1 MTSGPIPTT
10 ALVMDFICLF
20 THDLKRKQKRWQD
33 GVLKYHTFNKR
44 VMVYDDRNHF
54 IGDAHWQ
61 EGGDLEP
68 GDEFE
73 LDRGAAI
80 VQVSDCTGQREQ
92 DLTELL
98 DKRAKEVEK
107 RRTNAGT
114 TRTPG
119 STAAVTQTP
128 RNDQNT
134 PHFQLRHRPLNDL
147 VGGASRIGRAVISP
161 HSPFEQR
168 KMAESPGQQQD
179 SPSEDARPSKRRR
192 REKSPPSKM
201 GHARALFG
209 TTLTLT
215 PFSSSIPSARSQP
228 LHNRA
233 AARPKVA
240 PLGSRDGTS
249 SRADRSSKSPPPSSN
264 PEEAETGAPR
274 QAAPRRVLTQRASL
288 KELLAGNEHNRT
300 NEIPRSRETLP
311 KNRTK
316 ASKPVKPRQP
326 PLEDE
331 VVSLITQEL
340 IAPRHRSDAAAKS
353 SRKDRGNQESSADR
367 PSKTRTSAHKPSK
380 TIESDKGDEESPA
393 ADDEAFLIWLAE
405 SEDSPAMDQ
414 APVPP
419 VDNRPPRPKKKKGD
433 SVPTIQRPAKE
444 STRKVAQEPIVVDED
459 EDEDEDV
466 EALPHPKTSRIR
478 PESLVSKMTNRK
490 ETSTKK
496 HQGTKRTLSTD
507 IASTTESETDKPPPS
522 KEPRTEL
529 RIRPRQRRGL
539 LMMAQRKEGSRP
551 GSAGRSVPPSS
562 GAGSDIPKTTR
573 TIARAASI
581 SEEPQA
587 TERIMTKTTA
597 SEKRQD
603 SAKPSELH
611 HSVEEPGN
619 QSIAIHNP
627 NTEEAARE
635 EDSDNE
641 SEALKEAE
649 IELVPSDDAISASE
663 LSEDRR
669 SPTPPRRRTNPSRR
683 TRNRAAP
690 VVLSDNEGETLA
702 CDSPVISDDEEG
714 LSHASKAGRKPEP
727 KPSSGLRITK
737 MSRKSVKSREIIGF
751 VMPHEDFSMGGF
763 NVGHAELV
771 EAKKPSN
778 DLKVAEKPPGQ
789 ARDTTEA
796 PENHKSVD
804 DRLEVEQLQTK
815 EKEPEKEQTSTKEK
829 IPEPSRSSANTEEP
843 DIVPRST
850 NNSRAPEAEEPALQE
865 KERETEIVQSPTNA
879 KQPEIGQPTTRVQ
892 EQEASAPETGSRGH
906 KVQESSSKEKES
918 KEVQPATSEKVLET
932 VQQLAKD
939 KNTEAESPST
949 SGKRLEAAQP
959 PANGKEQQE
968 KQRPRIVNPATRGRK
983 AARKQDAAG
992 LPPQTLVQFEPA
1004 TSSRIAP
1011 AQPPKKMAAP
1021 LSNVPQSELPVFC
1034 RANGGAWSRH
1044 AEDLLAVNYQL
1055 YPHSLDSRINEL
1067 NHRNA
1072 LAAVQ
1077 LEHGRVCQGTIR
1089 VYELHELQEEHK
1101 RIIARKRSERLD
1113 PLGQCLFCLSK
1124 QGCLSTTN
1132 SHDDYFCYLTRS
1144 ALGQLTPKARQRHG
1158 DVQKLSSNKNT
1169 AWYSEFQAIC
1179 QISSIQSLQTCP
1191 VVESPEHPCE

>member
-1 MTSGPIPTT
+1 MTSSVPTA
-10 ALVMDFICLF
+10 ALVVDFICLF

-128 RNDQNT
+128 RNDQNA

-192 REKSPPSKM
+192 REESPPSKM

-228 LHNRA
+228 LHDRV

-240 PLGSRDGTS
+240 PPGSRDGTS
-249 SRADRSSKSPPPSSN
+249 RRADGSSKSPPPSSN
-264 PEEAETGAPR
+264 HEEAETSTR

-300 NEIPRSRETLP
+300 SELPRAREPLS

-316 ASKPVKPRQP
+316 TPKPVKSRQP
-326 PLEDE
+326 PPEGE
-331 VVSLITQEL
+331 VVSLLTQEP
-340 IAPRHRSDAAAKS
+340 IAPKHRSDAAANS
-353 SRKDRGNQESSADR
+353 SRKGRGHQDANADGPAKNR
-367 PSKTRTSAHKPSK
+367 KSVPKPSK
-380 TIESDKGDEESPA
+380 TIESDKGDIESPA

-405 SEDSPAMDQ
+405 SEDSPAIEQ
-414 APVPP
+414 ALVPP
-419 VDNRPPRPKKKKGD
+419 ADNRPPRPKKARSD
-433 SVPTIQRPAKE
+433 SVPAIQRSTKE
-444 STRKVAQEPIVVDED
+444 STRKVAQKPIVVDED

-466 EALPHPKTSRIR
+466 EALPHPKTSRTR
-478 PESLVSKMTNRK
+478 PESAVSNTTKRK
-490 ETSTKK
+490 ETSKAE
-496 HQGTKRTLSTD
+496 HQGTKRTLSAD
-507 IASTTESETDKPPPS
+507 IASATESDTDKPHPA

-551 GSAGRSVPPSS
+551 GSAGRPAPPSS
-562 GAGSDIPKTTR
+562 GAGSDMQKTSH

-581 SEEPQA
+581 SEEPPA
-587 TERIMTKTTA
+587 TERIKTKTTV
-597 SEKRQD
+597 SKKRKD

-611 HSVEEPGN
+611 HSVEEPDD
-619 QSIAIHNP
+619 QSITIHNS
-627 NTEEAARE
+627 NTEEPARE
-635 EDSDNE
+635 KDSDIE
-641 SEALKEAE
+641 SEALKEPE
-649 IELVPSDDAISASE
+649 VELLPTDDAILASG

-669 SPTPPRRRTNPSRR
+669 SPTPPRRRINPSRR
-683 TRNRAAP
+683 TQNRAAP
-690 VVLSDNEGETLA
+690 VVLSDNEGETSA
-702 CDSPVISDDEEG
+702 FDSPAISDDEEG
-714 LSHASKAGRKPEP
+714 LSLASKASRKPEP
-727 KPSSGLRITK
+727 KPSSGPRITK

-751 VMPHEDFSMGGF
+751 VMPDEDFSMGGF
-763 NVGHAELV
+763 NVGHAEPAEV
-771 EAKKPSN
+771 KKPSN
-778 DLKVAEKPPGQ
+778 DLKIAEKPPGQ
-789 ARDTTEA
+789 ARDTTVVLA
-796 PENHKSVD
+796 NHKSVSD
-804 DRLEVEQLQTK
+804 GLEVEQLQTDK
-815 EKEPEKEQTSTKEK
+815 KEPEKEQPPTKSK
-829 IPEPSRSSANTEEP
+829 VPEPSHSSANTKEP

-850 NNSRAPEAEEPALQE
+850 NSRASEAAESALQG
-865 KERETEIVQSPTNA
+865 KESETEIARPPTNA
-879 KQPEIGQPTTRVQ
+879 KQPEIGQPATRVPGK
-892 EQEASAPETGSRGH
+892 EASASKTGSRDP
-906 KVQESSSKEKES
+906 KVQEPSAKENES
-918 KEVQPATSEKVLET
+918 KEVQPATSEKEPEIVHPLT
-932 VQQLAKD
+932 KD
-939 KNTEAESPST
+939 KNTEAEAPLT

-1011 AQPPKKMAAP
+1011 AQPPKNIPP
-1021 LSNVPQSELPVFC
+1021 LNHVPQSELPVFC

-1044 AEDLLAVNYQL
+1044 AEDLL
-1055 YPHSLDSRINEL
+1055 
-1067 NHRNA
+1067 
-1072 LAAVQ
+1072 
-1077 LEHGRVCQGTIR
+1077 GM
-1089 VYELHELQEEHK
+1089 
-1101 RIIARKRSERLD
+1101 
-1113 PLGQCLFCLSK
+1113 
-1124 QGCLSTTN
+1124 
-1132 SHDDYFCYLTRS
+1132 TRP
-1144 ALGQLTPKARQRHG
+1144 TRRMPRR
-1158 DVQKLSSNKNT
+1158 
-1169 AWYSEFQAIC
+1169 
-1179 QISSIQSLQTCP
+1179 
-1191 VVESPEHPCE
+1191 

>member
-1 MTSGPIPTT
+1 MTSGSIPTT
-10 ALVMDFICLF
+10 ALVVDFICLF

-128 RNDQNT
+128 RNDQNA

-168 KMAESPGQQQD
+168 KMAESPGQQLD

-192 REKSPPSKM
+192 REESPPSKM

-215 PFSSSIPSARSQP
+215 PFSSSIPPVRSQP
-228 LHNRA
+228 LHDRA
-233 AARPKVA
+233 AAIPRVA
-240 PLGSRDGTS
+240 PPGSRDGTS
-249 SRADRSSKSPPPSSN
+249 RRADRSSKSPPPSSN
-264 PEEAETGAPR
+264 PEEAETSAPR
-274 QAAPRRVLTQRASL
+274 QGAPRRVLTQRASL

-300 NEIPRSRETLP
+300 SELPRAREPLS

-316 ASKPVKPRQP
+316 ISKPVKPRQP
-326 PLEDE
+326 PPEDE
-331 VVSLITQEL
+331 IVSLLTQEPV
-340 IAPRHRSDAAAKS
+340 APKHRSDAAANS
-353 SRKDRGNQESSADR
+353 SRKVRGHQESSADR
-367 PSKTRTSAHKPSK
+367 PSKTRTSAPKPSK
-380 TIESDKGDEESPA
+380 TIESDKGGKKSPA

-405 SEDSPAMDQ
+405 SEDSPAMER
-414 APVPP
+414 ASVPP
-419 VDNRPPRPKKKKGD
+419 VDDRPPRTKKRKDD
-433 SVPTIQRPAKE
+433 SVPAVQRSAKE

-459 EDEDEDV
+459 EDKDEDV

-478 PESLVSKMTNRK
+478 AESAVSKTTKRK
-490 ETSTKK
+490 ETSTAE
-496 HQGTKRTLSTD
+496 HQGTKRTLSTNT
-507 IASTTESETDKPPPS
+507 ASTTEPDTDKPPPA

-529 RIRPRQRRGL
+529 RIRSRQRRGL
-539 LMMAQRKEGSRP
+539 LMLAQRKEGSRP
-551 GSAGRSVPPSS
+551 DSAGRSVPPSS
-562 GAGSDIPKTTR
+562 GAGSDIQQTTR

-581 SEEPQA
+581 SEELQA
-587 TERIMTKTTA
+587 TARITTKTTA
-597 SEKRQD
+597 SKKRQD

-611 HSVEEPGN
+611 HSVEELDG
-619 QSIAIHNP
+619 QSIAIHDP
-627 NTEEAARE
+627 NTEEAPSE
-635 EDSDNE
+635 KDSDNE
-641 SEALKEAE
+641 SEALKEPE

-663 LSEDRR
+663 LSEDRK
-669 SPTPPRRRTNPSRR
+669 SPTSPRRRTNPSRR
-683 TRNRAAP
+683 TRNRVAP
-690 VVLSDNEGETLA
+690 VVLSDNEGETSA
-702 CDSPVISDDEEG
+702 YDSPAISDDEEG
-714 LSHASKAGRKPEP
+714 LPLASKAGRKPEP
-727 KPSSGLRITK
+727 KPSSGPRITK

-751 VMPHEDFSMGGF
+751 VMPDEEFSMGGF

-778 DLKVAEKPPGQ
+778 DLKVAEKPRGQ

-796 PENHKSVD
+796 PANHESVSN
-804 DRLEVEQLQTK
+804 RLEVEQLQTN
-815 EKEPEKEQTSTKEK
+815 EKEPEKEQTPAKEK
-829 IPEPSRSSANTEEP
+829 TPEPSRSSANTKEP
-843 DIVPRST
+843 DIVPRT
-850 NNSRAPEAEEPALQE
+850 TNSRAPEAEESELQE
-865 KERETEIVQSPTNA
+865 AETETEIVRPSTNA

-892 EQEASAPETGSRGH
+892 EQEASAPKTVLRGP
-906 KVQESSSKEKES
+906 KVHESSAKEKES
-918 KEVQPATSEKVLET
+918 KKVQPATSEKELET
-932 VQQLAKD
+932 KQQLAKD
-939 KNTEAESPST
+939 KNTEAEAPPT

-1004 TSSRIAP
+1004 PSSRIAP
-1011 AQPPKKMAAP
+1011 AQPPKKMAVP
-1021 LSNVPQSELPVFC
+1021 LNNAPQSELPVFC

-1044 AEDLLAVNYQL
+1044 AEDLL
-1055 YPHSLDSRINEL
+1055 
-1067 NHRNA
+1067 
-1072 LAAVQ
+1072 
-1077 LEHGRVCQGTIR
+1077 GM
-1089 VYELHELQEEHK
+1089 
-1101 RIIARKRSERLD
+1101 
-1113 PLGQCLFCLSK
+1113 
-1124 QGCLSTTN
+1124 
-1132 SHDDYFCYLTRS
+1132 TRP
-1144 ALGQLTPKARQRHG
+1144 TRRMPRR
-1158 DVQKLSSNKNT
+1158 
-1169 AWYSEFQAIC
+1169 
-1179 QISSIQSLQTCP
+1179 
-1191 VVESPEHPCE
+1191 

>member
-1 MTSGPIPTT
+1 MTSGSIPTT
-10 ALVMDFICLF
+10 ALVVDFICLF

-119 STAAVTQTP
+119 STAAVTQIP
-128 RNDQNT
+128 RNDQNA

-168 KMAESPGQQQD
+168 RMAESPGQQQD

-192 REKSPPSKM
+192 REESPPSKM

-228 LHNRA
+228 LHDWA

-240 PLGSRDGTS
+240 PPGPRDGTS
-249 SRADRSSKSPPPSSN
+249 RRADRNSKSPPPSSN
-264 PEEAETGAPR
+264 LEEAETSAPR
-274 QAAPRRVLTQRASL
+274 QVAPRRVLTQRASL

-300 NEIPRSRETLP
+300 SEVPRTREPLP

-326 PLEDE
+326 PPEDE
-331 VVSLITQEL
+331 AVSLLTQE
-340 IAPRHRSDAAAKS
+340 PVPSKHRSDAAANS
-353 SRKDRGNQESSADR
+353 SHSGRGHQESNTDG
-367 PSKTRTSAHKPSK
+367 PSKTRTSAPKPSK
-380 TIESDKGDEESPA
+380 TVESDKGNEGSSA
-393 ADDEAFLIWLAE
+393 ADDEAFLNWLAQ
-405 SEDSPAMDQ
+405 SEDFPAVDQ
-414 APVPP
+414 TPVPP
-419 VDNRPPRPKKKKGD
+419 ADNRPPRPKTTKGD
-433 SVPTIQRPAKE
+433 PVPAIQRPAKE
-444 STRKVAQEPIVVDED
+444 PTRKVTQEPIVVDKD
-459 EDEDEDV
+459 EDEDEYV
-466 EALPHPKTSRIR
+466 EALPHPKTSRIL
-478 PESLVSKMTNRK
+478 PLSAVSKTTKRK
-490 ETSTKK
+490 ETSTAEP
-496 HQGTKRTLSTD
+496 HGTKRTLMTD
-507 IASTTESETDKPPPS
+507 RAFATEADTDKPPA

-529 RIRPRQRRGL
+529 RIRSRQRRGL
-539 LMMAQRKEGSRP
+539 LMMAQRKERSRP
-551 GSAGRSVPPSS
+551 GSAGRSAPPSS
-562 GAGSDIPKTTR
+562 GAGSDTKQTSH
-573 TIARAASI
+573 TIASAASI

-587 TERIMTKTTA
+587 TERITTKTTA
-597 SEKRQD
+597 PKMRQD

-611 HSVEEPGN
+611 HSVEEPDD
-619 QSIAIHNP
+619 QSIAIHKP

-635 EDSDNE
+635 KDLDNG
-641 SEALKEAE
+641 SEVLKEPE
-649 IELVPSDDAISASE
+649 VELAPSDDATVSE

-669 SPTPPRRRTNPSRR
+669 SPTPPRRRTNPSRC

-690 VVLSDNEGETLA
+690 VVLSDNEGETSA
-702 CDSPVISDDEEG
+702 FDSPAISDDEEES
-714 LSHASKAGRKPEP
+714 LSLASKAGRKPEP
-727 KPSSGLRITK
+727 KPSSGPRITK

-751 VMPHEDFSMGGF
+751 VMPDEDFSMGGF

-771 EAKKPSN
+771 EVKKPSN
-778 DLKVAEKPPGQ
+778 DLKVAEKSPGK
-789 ARDTTEA
+789 ARDALETPA
-796 PENHKSVD
+796 NHKAVRDSP
-804 DRLEVEQLQTK
+804 EAEQLQTNK
-815 EKEPEKEQTSTKEK
+815 KGPEKEQPLAKEN
-829 IPEPSRSSANTEEP
+829 ISEPTRSSANMKKP

-850 NNSRAPEAEEPALQE
+850 NSRAPEAAEPALQE
-865 KERETEIVQSPTNA
+865 EEMGTETERPPTNA
-879 KQPEIGQPTTRVQ
+879 KQPEIGQPESRVQ
-892 EQEASAPETGSRGH
+892 EQEASAPETGSRGPE
-906 KVQESSSKEKES
+906 VQESSA
-918 KEVQPATSEKVLET
+918 KEVQPATSEKELET
-932 VQQLAKD
+932 VQPLTKE
-939 KNTEAESPST
+939 KSSEAEAPST

-1011 AQPPKKMAAP
+1011 ARPPKKIAP
-1021 LSNVPQSELPVFC
+1021 LNNVPQSELPLFC

-1044 AEDLLAVNYQL
+1044 AEDLL
-1055 YPHSLDSRINEL
+1055 
-1067 NHRNA
+1067 
-1072 LAAVQ
+1072 
-1077 LEHGRVCQGTIR
+1077 GM
-1089 VYELHELQEEHK
+1089 
-1101 RIIARKRSERLD
+1101 
-1113 PLGQCLFCLSK
+1113 
-1124 QGCLSTTN
+1124 
-1132 SHDDYFCYLTRS
+1132 TRP
-1144 ALGQLTPKARQRHG
+1144 TRRMPRR
-1158 DVQKLSSNKNT
+1158 
-1169 AWYSEFQAIC
+1169 
-1179 QISSIQSLQTCP
+1179 
-1191 VVESPEHPCE
+1191 

>member
-1 MTSGPIPTT
+1 MTSGSIPTT
-10 ALVMDFICLF
+10 ALVVDFICLF

-61 EGGDLEP
+61 EGGDLET

-107 RRTNAGT
+107 RRTSAGT

-128 RNDQNT
+128 RNDQNV

-192 REKSPPSKM
+192 REESPPSKM

-215 PFSSSIPSARSQP
+215 PFSSSIPPVRSQP
-228 LHNRA
+228 LHDRA
-233 AARPKVA
+233 AARLKVA
-240 PLGSRDGTS
+240 PPGSRDGTS
-249 SRADRSSKSPPPSSN
+249 RRADRSSKSPQPSSN
-264 PEEAETGAPR
+264 PEEAETSAPR
-274 QAAPRRVLTQRASL
+274 QTAPRRVLTQRASL

-300 NEIPRSRETLP
+300 SEVPRTRELLS

-316 ASKPVKPRQP
+316 ASKPVKPRE
-326 PLEDE
+326 PLPEDD
-331 VVSLITQEL
+331 VVSLLTQEP
-340 IAPRHRSDAAAKS
+340 IAPKHPTDSAANS

-367 PSKTRTSAHKPSK
+367 PSRTRTSAPKPSK
-380 TIESDKGDEESPA
+380 TVESDKGEEASPA

-405 SEDSPAMDQ
+405 SEDSPAVDQ

-419 VDNRPPRPKKKKGD
+419 ADNRPPRPKKTKGD
-433 SVPTIQRPAKE
+433 SVPATQRPANE
-444 STRKVAQEPIVVDED
+444 FTRKVAQEPIVVDED
-459 EDEDEDV
+459 ENEDV
-466 EALPHPKTSRIR
+466 EALPHPKTSRTR
-478 PESLVSKMTNRK
+478 PKSAVSKTTKKK
-490 ETSTKK
+490 ETSTAE
-496 HQGTKRTLSTD
+496 HQGTKRTLSTNT
-507 IASTTESETDKPPPS
+507 ASATETDTDKPPPA

-529 RIRPRQRRGL
+529 RIRSRQRRGL
-539 LMMAQRKEGSRP
+539 LMLAQRKEESRP
-551 GSAGRSVPPSS
+551 GSAGRPVPLSSV
-562 GAGSDIPKTTR
+562 AGSDIPKTTR

-581 SEEPQA
+581 SEDPQA
-587 TERIMTKTTA
+587 TEKITTKTTA
-597 SEKRQD
+597 PKKRKD

-611 HSVEEPGN
+611 RSVEEPDN
-619 QSIAIHNP
+619 QSIVIHKP
-627 NTEEAARE
+627 NRE
-635 EDSDNE
+635 EGPREKDSDNE
-641 SEALKEAE
+641 SEALKEPE
-649 IELVPSDDAISASE
+649 VELVPSDDAISASE
-663 LSEDRR
+663 LSEDRI

-690 VVLSDNEGETLA
+690 VVLSDNEGETSA
-702 CDSPVISDDEEG
+702 YDSPAISDDEEG
-714 LSHASKAGRKPEP
+714 LSIASKAGRKPEP
-727 KPSSGLRITK
+727 KPSSGPRITK

-751 VMPHEDFSMGGF
+751 VMPDEDFSMGGF

-771 EAKKPSN
+771 EANKPSN
-778 DLKVAEKPPGQ
+778 DLEVAEKPPGQ

-796 PENHKSVD
+796 PASHKPISD
-804 DRLEVEQLQTK
+804 GLEVAKLQTN
-815 EKEPEKEQTSTKEK
+815 EKEPEKGQHPTKAK
-829 IPEPSRSSANTEEP
+829 IPGPSRSSANTEEP
-843 DIVPRST
+843 DIVPRSP
-850 NNSRAPEAEEPALQE
+850 NSRAPEAEEPALQE
-865 KERETEIVQSPTNA
+865 KERETEIVPPPTNV
-879 KQPEIGQPTTRVQ
+879 KQPAICQPVTRVH
-892 EQEASAPETGSRGH
+892 EQEASACESGSRGP
-906 KVQESSSKEKES
+906 KVQESSAKEKEP
-918 KEVQPATSEKVLET
+918 KEVQPATSDKELET
-932 VQQLAKD
+932 AQPLTKD
-939 KNTEAESPST
+939 KNTEAEAPST

-959 PANGKEQQE
+959 PTNGKEQQE

-1004 TSSRIAP
+1004 TSRIAP
-1011 AQPPKKMAAP
+1011 AQPPKKIAAP
-1021 LSNVPQSELPVFC
+1021 LTNVPQSELPVFC

-1055 YPHSLDSRINEL
+1055 YPHSPDSRNNEL
-1067 NHRNA
+1067 NQRDA
-1072 LAAVQ
+1072 LAAAQ
-1077 LEHGRVCQGTIR
+1077 LEHDRVRQAAIR
-1089 VYELHELQEEHK
+1089 VYEFHELQEEHK
-1101 RIIARKRSERLD
+1101 RIVARKCSERLD
-1113 PLGQCLFCLSK
+1113 PLGQCWFCSSK
-1124 QGCLSTTN
+1124 QGYWLATN
-1132 SHDDYFCYLTRS
+1132 SHDDYFCCLTLS
-1144 ALGQLTPKARQRHG
+1144 ALG
-1158 DVQKLSSNKNT
+1158 
-1169 AWYSEFQAIC
+1169 
-1179 QISSIQSLQTCP
+1179 
-1191 VVESPEHPCE
+1191 

>member
-1 MTSGPIPTT
+1 MTSGSIPTT
-10 ALVMDFICLF
+10 ALVVDFICLF

-119 STAAVTQTP
+119 STAAGTQTP
-128 RNDQNT
+128 RNDQNA

-192 REKSPPSKM
+192 REESPPSKM

-215 PFSSSIPSARSQP
+215 PFSSSIPPARSQP
-228 LHNRA
+228 LHDRA

-240 PLGSRDGTS
+240 PPDSRDGTS
-249 SRADRSSKSPPPSSN
+249 RCADRSSKSPPLSPN
-264 PEEAETGAPR
+264 PAEAETSAPR

-300 NEIPRSRETLP
+300 SEVPRTREPLL
-311 KNRTK
+311 KNHTK
-316 ASKPVKPRQP
+316 ASKPVKIRQP
-326 PLEDE
+326 PPEDE
-331 VVSLITQEL
+331 VVSLLTQEL
-340 IAPRHRSDAAAKS
+340 IAPKHRSDAAANS
-353 SRKDRGNQESSADR
+353 SRKARGHQDTNADR
-367 PSKTRTSAHKPSK
+367 PSKTRTSAPKPLSK
-380 TIESDKGDEESPA
+380 TIESDKGDKESPA
-393 ADDEAFLIWLAE
+393 ADDEAFLMWLAE
-405 SEDSPAMDQ
+405 SEDSPALDQ
-414 APVPP
+414 TPVPP
-419 VDNRPPRPKKKKGD
+419 ADNRPPRSKKARGD
-433 SVPTIQRPAKE
+433 SVPAIQRPAKE
-444 STRKVAQEPIVVDED
+444 SARKFAQQPIVVD

-466 EALPHPKTSRIR
+466 EALPHRKISLNR
-478 PESLVSKMTNRK
+478 PESSKTSKRK
-490 ETSTKK
+490 ETSTAE
-496 HQGTKRTLSTD
+496 HHGMKRTLITD
-507 IASTTESETDKPPPS
+507 IASATETDTDKPPPA

-529 RIRPRQRRGL
+529 RIRSRQRRGL
-539 LMMAQRKEGSRP
+539 LMLADRKGGSRP

-562 GAGSDIPKTTR
+562 GAGSDIQKTTR
-573 TIARAASI
+573 TVTRAASI

-587 TERIMTKTTA
+587 TESITTKTTA
-597 SEKRQD
+597 SKKRQD
-603 SAKPSELH
+603 SAKPSELR
-611 HSVEEPGN
+611 HSVEEPDD
-619 QSIAIHNP
+619 QLIAIHNP
-627 NTEEAARE
+627 NTEEMARE
-635 EDSDNE
+635 ENSDNE
-641 SEALKEAE
+641 SEALKEPE
-649 IELVPSDDAISASE
+649 VELVPSDDASSASE

-690 VVLSDNEGETLA
+690 VVLSDNEGETSA
-702 CDSPVISDDEEG
+702 HDSPAISDDEEG
-714 LSHASKAGRKPEP
+714 LSLASKAGRKPEP
-727 KPSSGLRITK
+727 KPSSGPRITK

-751 VMPHEDFSMGGF
+751 VMPDEDFSMGGF
-763 NVGHAELV
+763 NVGHAELAQV
-771 EAKKPSN
+771 KKPSN

-804 DRLEVEQLQTK
+804 DRLQLEQLQTN
-815 EKEPEKEQTSTKEK
+815 EKEPEKEQPPTKEK
-829 IPEPSRSSANTEEP
+829 TPEPSRSSANTKEP

-850 NNSRAPEAEEPALQE
+850 NSRAPEAEEPKLQ
-865 KERETEIVQSPTNA
+865 ERETEIVRPPTNA
-879 KQPEIGQPTTRVQ
+879 KQPEIGQLATRVQ
-892 EQEASAPETGSRGH
+892 GQEDSASETGSRGP
-906 KVQESSSKEKES
+906 KVQEPSAKEKEP
-918 KEVQPATSEKVLET
+918 KEVQPATSEKELET
-932 VQQLAKD
+932 AQPLTKD
-939 KNTEAESPST
+939 KNTEAKAPPT
-949 SGKRLEAAQP
+949 SGKELEAAQP

-1021 LSNVPQSELPVFC
+1021 LNNVPQSELPVFC

-1044 AEDLLAVNYQL
+1044 AEDLLAVNYQFC
-1055 YPHSLDSRINEL
+1055 PHSPDSRNNEL
-1067 NHRNA
+1067 NRRDA
-1072 LAAVQ
+1072 LAATQ
-1077 LEHGRVCQGTIR
+1077 LEHDRVRQAAIR

-1101 RIIARKRSERLD
+1101 RIIARKCSERLD
-1113 PLGQCLFCLSK
+1113 PLGLCLLF
-1124 QGCLSTTN
+1124 
-1132 SHDDYFCYLTRS
+1132 
-1144 ALGQLTPKARQRHG
+1144 
-1158 DVQKLSSNKNT
+1158 
-1169 AWYSEFQAIC
+1169 E
-1179 QISSIQSLQTCP
+1179 
-1191 VVESPEHPCE
+1191 

>member
-1 MTSGPIPTT
+1 MTSSIPTT
-10 ALVMDFICLF
+10 ALVVDFICLF

-61 EGGDLEP
+61 EGGELEP

-107 RRTNAGT
+107 RRTSAGT

-128 RNDQNT
+128 RNDQNA

-147 VGGASRIGRAVISP
+147 VRGVSRIGRAVISP

-168 KMAESPGQQQD
+168 KMAGSPGQQQD

-192 REKSPPSKM
+192 REESPPSKM

-215 PFSSSIPSARSQP
+215 PFSSSIPPARSQP
-228 LHNRA
+228 LHDRA

-240 PLGSRDGTS
+240 PPGSRDGTS
-249 SRADRSSKSPPPSSN
+249 RGADRSSKSPPRSSN

-300 NEIPRSRETLP
+300 SELPRARESLS

-316 ASKPVKPRQP
+316 TSKPVKPRQP
-326 PLEDE
+326 PPEDE
-331 VVSLITQEL
+331 VVSLLTQEP
-340 IAPRHRSDAAAKS
+340 IAPKHRSDTAANS
-353 SRKDRGNQESSADR
+353 SRKGRGQQDTNADR
-367 PSKTRTSAHKPSK
+367 PSKTRTSVPKPSK
-380 TIESDKGDEESPA
+380 TIESDKGDIESPA

-405 SEDSPAMDQ
+405 SEDSPATDQ
-414 APVPP
+414 ALVPP
-419 VDNRPPRPKKKKGD
+419 ADNRPPRPKKAKGD
-433 SVPTIQRPAKE
+433 SVTAIQRSAKE

-459 EDEDEDV
+459 ENEDV
-466 EALPHPKTSRIR
+466 EALPHPKTSRTR
-478 PESLVSKMTNRK
+478 PESAVSNTTKRK
-490 ETSTKK
+490 ETRKAE
-496 HQGTKRTLSTD
+496 HQGTKRTLSAD
-507 IASTTESETDKPPPS
+507 VASATESDTDKPHPA

-551 GSAGRSVPPSS
+551 GSAGRSAPPSS
-562 GAGSDIPKTTR
+562 GAGSDMQKISH

-581 SEEPQA
+581 SEEPPA
-587 TERIMTKTTA
+587 TERIKTKTTV
-597 SEKRQD
+597 SKKRKD

-611 HSVEEPGN
+611 HSVEEPDD
-619 QSIAIHNP
+619 QSITIHNS
-627 NTEEAARE
+627 NAEEPTRVK
-635 EDSDNE
+635 DSDIE
-641 SEALKEAE
+641 SEALKGPEV
-649 IELVPSDDAISASE
+649 ELLPTDDAISASE

-669 SPTPPRRRTNPSRR
+669 SPTPPRRRINPSRR

-690 VVLSDNEGETLA
+690 VVLSDNEGETSA
-702 CDSPVISDDEEG
+702 CDSPAISDDEEG
-714 LSHASKAGRKPEP
+714 LSLASKASRKPEP
-727 KPSSGLRITK
+727 KPSSGPRITK

-751 VMPHEDFSMGGF
+751 VMPDEDFSMGGF
-763 NVGHAELV
+763 NVGHAEPAEV
-771 EAKKPSN
+771 KKLSN
-778 DLKVAEKPPGQ
+778 DLKITEKPPGQ
-789 ARDTTEA
+789 ARDTTVVLA
-796 PENHKSVD
+796 NHKSVSNG
-804 DRLEVEQLQTK
+804 LEVGQLQTDK
-815 EKEPEKEQTSTKEK
+815 KEPEKEQPPTKEK
-829 IPEPSRSSANTEEP
+829 IPEPSPSSANAKEP

-850 NNSRAPEAEEPALQE
+850 NSRAPEAAESALQG
-865 KERETEIVQSPTNA
+865 KESETEIARLPTNA
-879 KQPEIGQPTTRVQ
+879 KQPEIGQPATRVP
-892 EQEASAPETGSRGH
+892 EKEASASKTGSRDP
-906 KVQESSSKEKES
+906 KVQESPAKEKEF
-918 KEVQPATSEKVLET
+918 KEVQPATSEKEPEI
-932 VQQLAKD
+932 VQPLTKD
-939 KNTEAESPST
+939 KNTEAEAPLA

-1011 AQPPKKMAAP
+1011 AQPPKKIPP
-1021 LSNVPQSELPVFC
+1021 LNHVPESELPVFC

-1044 AEDLLAVNYQL
+1044 AEDLL
-1055 YPHSLDSRINEL
+1055 
-1067 NHRNA
+1067 
-1072 LAAVQ
+1072 
-1077 LEHGRVCQGTIR
+1077 GM
-1089 VYELHELQEEHK
+1089 
-1101 RIIARKRSERLD
+1101 
-1113 PLGQCLFCLSK
+1113 
-1124 QGCLSTTN
+1124 
-1132 SHDDYFCYLTRS
+1132 TRP
-1144 ALGQLTPKARQRHG
+1144 TRRMPRR
-1158 DVQKLSSNKNT
+1158 
-1169 AWYSEFQAIC
+1169 
-1179 QISSIQSLQTCP
+1179 
-1191 VVESPEHPCE
+1191 

>member
-1 MTSGPIPTT
+1 MTSGSIPTT
-10 ALVMDFICLF
+10 ALVVDFICLF

-128 RNDQNT
+128 RNDQNA

-168 KMAESPGQQQD
+168 RMAESPGQQQD

-192 REKSPPSKM
+192 REESPPRKM

-215 PFSSSIPSARSQP
+215 PFSSSISSARSQP
-228 LHNRA
+228 LHDRA
-233 AARPKVA
+233 AARPKIA
-240 PLGSRDGTS
+240 PPGSRDGTS
-249 SRADRSSKSPPPSSN
+249 RRADRSSKSPPPSSN
-264 PEEAETGAPR
+264 PEDTETSAP

-300 NEIPRSRETLP
+300 SELPRTREPLP

-326 PLEDE
+326 PPKDE
-331 VVSLITQEL
+331 VVSLLTQE
-340 IAPRHRSDAAAKS
+340 PVSPKHRSDAAANNS
-353 SRKDRGNQESSADR
+353 PNSRGHQESNADR
-367 PSKTRTSAHKPSK
+367 PSRSRTSAPKLSK
-380 TIESDKGDEESPA
+380 IVESDKGNEGSPA
-393 ADDEAFLIWLAE
+393 ADDEAFLNWLAQ
-405 SEDSPAMDQ
+405 SEDSPAVDQ

-419 VDNRPPRPKKKKGD
+419 ADNRPPRPKKTKGD
-433 SVPTIQRPAKE
+433 PVPAIQRPAKE

-459 EDEDEDV
+459 EDEDV

-478 PESLVSKMTNRK
+478 PESAVSKTTKRK
-490 ETSTKK
+490 ETSTAEP
-496 HQGTKRTLSTD
+496 HGTKRTLSTD
-507 IASTTESETDKPPPS
+507 RASATETPTDKPPPA

-529 RIRPRQRRGL
+529 RIRSRQRRGL
-539 LMMAQRKEGSRP
+539 LMMAQRKEGGRP
-551 GSAGRSVPPSS
+551 GSAGRPVPPSS
-562 GAGSDIPKTTR
+562 GAGSDTQKTSH

-587 TERIMTKTTA
+587 TERITTKTTA
-597 SEKRQD
+597 SKKRQD
-603 SAKPSELH
+603 SAEPSELH
-611 HSVEEPGN
+611 HSVEEPDD

-627 NTEEAARE
+627 NTEEAARDK
-635 EDSDNE
+635 DSDNE
-641 SEALKEAE
+641 SEALKEPE
-649 IELVPSDDAISASE
+649 VELVPSDDAISVSE

-669 SPTPPRRRTNPSRR
+669 SPPPRRRTNPSRR

-690 VVLSDNEGETLA
+690 VVFSDNEGETSA
-702 CDSPVISDDEEG
+702 FDSPARSDDEEEG
-714 LSHASKAGRKPEP
+714 LSLASKAGRKPEP
-727 KPSSGLRITK
+727 KPSSGPRITK

-751 VMPHEDFSMGGF
+751 VMPDEDFSMDGF

-771 EAKKPSN
+771 EVKKPSN
-778 DLKVAEKPPGQ
+778 DLKVAEKPPGK
-789 ARDTTEA
+789 ARDTLEA
-796 PENHKSVD
+796 PANHKSVSD
-804 DRLEVEQLQTK
+804 GLEAEQLRTNK
-815 EKEPEKEQTSTKEK
+815 KEPEKEQPPTKEK
-829 IPEPSRSSANTEEP
+829 IPEPTWSSANTKEP
-843 DIVPRST
+843 DTVPRST
-850 NNSRAPEAEEPALQE
+850 NSRAHEAAEPVLQE
-865 KERETEIVQSPTNA
+865 KEREIEIVRPPTNA
-879 KQPEIGQPTTRVQ
+879 KQPEIGQPATRMQ
-892 EQEASAPETGSRGH
+892 EQEASASETGSRGP
-906 KVQESSSKEKES
+906 KVQESSAKEKES
-918 KEVQPATSEKVLET
+918 KEVQPAISEKELET
-932 VQQLAKD
+932 AQPLTKE
-939 KNTEAESPST
+939 KNTEAEAPST

-959 PANGKEQQE
+959 PAHGKEQQE

-1011 AQPPKKMAAP
+1011 AQPPKKIAP
-1021 LSNVPQSELPVFC
+1021 LNNVPQSELPVFC

-1044 AEDLLAVNYQL
+1044 AEDLLGEV
-1055 YPHSLDSRINEL
+1055 SFREL
-1067 NHRNA
+1067 R
-1072 LAAVQ
+1072 
-1077 LEHGRVCQGTIR
+1077 
-1089 VYELHELQEEHK
+1089 
-1101 RIIARKRSERLD
+1101 RL
-1113 PLGQCLFCLSK
+1113 LGGSDFVWHVV
-1124 QGCLSTTN
+1124 ST
-1132 SHDDYFCYLTRS
+1132 D
-1144 ALGQLTPKARQRHG
+1144 TPA
-1158 DVQKLSSNKNT
+1158 NT
-1169 AWYSEFQAIC
+1169 FGISVFQADP
-1179 QISSIQSLQTCP
+1179 SVGNP
-1191 VVESPEHPCE
+1191 D

>member
-1 MTSGPIPTT
+1 MTSGSIPTT
-10 ALVMDFICLF
+10 ALVVDFICLF

-128 RNDQNT
+128 RNDQNA

-192 REKSPPSKM
+192 REESPPSKM

-215 PFSSSIPSARSQP
+215 PFSSSIPPARSQP
-228 LHNRA
+228 LHDRA
-233 AARPKVA
+233 TAKPKVA
-240 PLGSRDGTS
+240 PPDSRDGTS
-249 SRADRSSKSPPPSSN
+249 RRADRSSKSPPPSN
-264 PEEAETGAPR
+264 PEEAETSAPR

-288 KELLAGNEHNRT
+288 KELLAGNEHYRT
-300 NEIPRSRETLP
+300 SEIPRTREPLL

-326 PLEDE
+326 PPEDE
-331 VVSLITQEL
+331 VVSLLTQEPV
-340 IAPRHRSDAAAKS
+340 APKHRSDAAANS
-353 SRKDRGNQESSADR
+353 SRKARGHQDTNADR
-367 PSKTRTSAHKPSK
+367 PSKNRTSAPKPSSK
-380 TIESDKGDEESPA
+380 TIQSDKGDKESPV
-393 ADDEAFLIWLAE
+393 ADDEAFLMWLAE
-405 SEDSPAMDQ
+405 SEDSPALDQ
-414 APVPP
+414 NPAPPA
-419 VDNRPPRPKKKKGD
+419 DHRPQRSKKIRGD
-433 SVPTIQRPAKE
+433 SVPAIQRPAKDT
-444 STRKVAQEPIVVDED
+444 TRKVAERPIVVDED
-459 EDEDEDV
+459 EDEDA
-466 EALPHPKTSRIR
+466 EALPHRKTSRNR
-478 PESLVSKMTNRK
+478 PESSKTSKRK
-490 ETSTKK
+490 ETSTAE
-496 HQGTKRTLSTD
+496 HRGMKRTLSTD
-507 IASTTESETDKPPPS
+507 AASATETDADKPPPA

-529 RIRPRQRRGL
+529 RIRSRQRRGL
-539 LMMAQRKEGSRP
+539 LMLAQRKEGNRP
-551 GSAGRSVPPSS
+551 GSAG
-562 GAGSDIPKTTR
+562 AGIDVQKTTL
-573 TIARAASI
+573 TVARAVSI

-587 TERIMTKTTA
+587 TERITTKTTA
-597 SEKRQD
+597 SKKRQD
-603 SAKPSELH
+603 SAKPNELRDP
-611 HSVEEPGN
+611 VEKPDD
-619 QSIAIHNP
+619 QLIAIHNP
-627 NTEEAARE
+627 NTEEMARE

-641 SEALKEAE
+641 SEALKEPE
-649 IELVPSDDAISASE
+649 VELVPSDDAISASE

-690 VVLSDNEGETLA
+690 VVLSDNEGETSA
-702 CDSPVISDDEEG
+702 YDSPAISDDEEG
-714 LSHASKAGRKPEP
+714 LSLASKAGRIPEP
-727 KPSSGLRITK
+727 KPSSGPRITK

-751 VMPHEDFSMGGF
+751 VMPDEDFSMGGF
-763 NVGHAELV
+763 NVGHAELAEV
-771 EAKKPSN
+771 KKPSN

-804 DRLEVEQLQTK
+804 DRLQVEQLQTN
-815 EKEPEKEQTSTKEK
+815 EKEPEKEQPLIKEK
-829 IPEPSRSSANTEEP
+829 TPELSRSSANTKEP
-843 DIVPRST
+843 DIVPRSA
-850 NNSRAPEAEEPALQE
+850 NIRAPEAEETELQE
-865 KERETEIVQSPTNA
+865 KEKETEIVRPPTNA
-879 KQPEIGQPTTRVQ
+879 KQPEIGQTEARVQ
-892 EQEASAPETGSRGH
+892 EQEASASRTGSRGP
-906 KVQESSSKEKES
+906 KVQESSAKEKES
-918 KEVQPATSEKVLET
+918 KEVQPATSEKELAT
-932 VQQLAKD
+932 VQPLTKD
-939 KNTEAESPST
+939 KNTEVEAPST
-949 SGKRLEAAQP
+949 SGKSLETAQP

-1011 AQPPKKMAAP
+1011 AQPPKKMATA
-1021 LSNVPQSELPVFC
+1021 LNNVPQSELPVFC

-1055 YPHSLDSRINEL
+1055 YPHSPDSRNNEL
-1067 NHRNA
+1067 NQRDA
-1072 LAAVQ
+1072 LAAAQ
-1077 LEHGRVCQGTIR
+1077 LEHDRVRQAAIR

-1101 RIIARKRSERLD
+1101 LIVARKCSERLD

-1124 QGCLSTTN
+1124 QGYWSATN
-1132 SHDDYFCYLTRS
+1132 SHDDYFCCLTLS
-1144 ALGQLTPKARQRHG
+1144 ALG
-1158 DVQKLSSNKNT
+1158 
-1169 AWYSEFQAIC
+1169 
-1179 QISSIQSLQTCP
+1179 
-1191 VVESPEHPCE
+1191 

>member
-1 MTSGPIPTT
+1 MTSCSIPTT
-10 ALVMDFICLF
+10 ALVVDFICLF

-114 TRTPG
+114 IRTPG

-147 VGGASRIGRAVISP
+147 VGGVSRIGRAVISP

-179 SPSEDARPSKRRR
+179 SPSEVARPSKRRR
-192 REKSPPSKM
+192 REESPPSKM

-215 PFSSSIPSARSQP
+215 PFLSSIPSARSQP
-228 LHNRA
+228 LHDRT

-240 PLGSRDGTS
+240 PPDSRDGTS
-249 SRADRSSKSPPPSSN
+249 RRVDRSSKSPPPSSK
-264 PEEAETGAPR
+264 PEEAETSAPR

-300 NEIPRSRETLP
+300 NELPRAREPLS

-316 ASKPVKPRQP
+316 SSKRVKPRQLP
-326 PLEDE
+326 PEDE
-331 VVSLITQEL
+331 VVSLLTQEP
-340 IAPRHRSDAAAKS
+340 IAPKHCNDAAANS
-353 SRKDRGNQESSADR
+353 SRKDRARQDTNADR
-367 PSKTRTSAHKPSK
+367 PPKTCASAPKLSSKTFEH
-380 TIESDKGDEESPA
+380 DKGDIESPT

-405 SEDSPAMDQ
+405 SEDTSAVDQ
-414 APVPP
+414 ALVPP
-419 VDNRPPRPKKKKGD
+419 ADDHPPRTKKTKDG
-433 SVPTIQRPAKE
+433 SASAIQRSAKE
-444 STRKVAQEPIVVDED
+444 SSRKVAQEPIIVDEG
-459 EDEDEDV
+459 ENEDV

-478 PESLVSKMTNRK
+478 PQSAVSKTTQRK
-490 ETSTKK
+490 EMSTAD
-496 HQGTKRTLSTD
+496 HHGTKRTLSTD
-507 IASTTESETDKPPPS
+507 TASATETDTDKPPPA

-529 RIRPRQRRGL
+529 RIRSRQRRGL
-539 LMMAQRKEGSRP
+539 LMLAQKKEGSRP
-551 GSAGRSVPPSS
+551 DSAGRLAPPSS
-562 GAGSDIPKTTR
+562 GAGSDIQKTSH
-573 TIARAASI
+573 TIACAAST

-587 TERIMTKTTA
+587 IERMTTKTTA
-597 SEKRQD
+597 FKKRHD
-603 SAKPSELH
+603 SAKPRELR
-611 HSVEEPGN
+611 HSMEEPDD
-619 QSIAIHNP
+619 QPIAIHNP

-635 EDSDNE
+635 EGDSANE
-641 SEALKEAE
+641 SEAVNQSD

-663 LSEDRR
+663 LSEDRKTL
-669 SPTPPRRRTNPSRR
+669 SPPRRRTNPSRC
-683 TRNRAAP
+683 TRKRVAP
-690 VVLSDNEGETLA
+690 VVFSDNEGETSA
-702 CDSPVISDDEEG
+702 SDSPAISDDVES
-714 LSHASKAGRKPEP
+714 LSLASKAGRKPEP
-727 KPSSGLRITK
+727 KPSSGPRITK

-751 VMPHEDFSMGGF
+751 VMPDEDFSMGGF
-763 NVGHAELV
+763 NLGHAELT
-771 EAKKPSN
+771 EAKKLSN

-789 ARDTTEA
+789 ARDKTEA

-804 DRLEVEQLQTK
+804 DRLEVEQLQTH
-815 EKEPEKEQTSTKEK
+815 ENEPEKERHRTKEK
-829 IPEPSRSSANTEEP
+829 IPEPSQS
-843 DIVPRST
+843 ST
-850 NNSRAPEAEEPALQE
+850 NTKETHIVLHSTNSRAPIAEEPLLRE
-865 KERETEIVQSPTNA
+865 KERGTDIVRPSMNV
-879 KQPEIGQPTTRVQ
+879 KQPAIGQPATRVQ
-892 EQEASAPETGSRGH
+892 EQEANPSQTGLRAPR
-906 KVQESSSKEKES
+906 VQESSAEERES
-918 KEVQPATSEKVLET
+918 KEVQPVISEKELET
-932 VQQLAKD
+932 VQLLTKD
-939 KNTEAESPST
+939 KNTEAETLSK
-949 SGKRLEAAQP
+949 SGKRLEAQP
-959 PANGKEQQE
+959 AANGKEQQE

-1011 AQPPKKMAAP
+1011 AQPPRRVPP
-1021 LSNVPQSELPVFC
+1021 LNNVPQSELPAFC

-1044 AEDLLAVNYQL
+1044 AEDLL
-1055 YPHSLDSRINEL
+1055 
-1067 NHRNA
+1067 
-1072 LAAVQ
+1072 
-1077 LEHGRVCQGTIR
+1077 GM
-1089 VYELHELQEEHK
+1089 
-1101 RIIARKRSERLD
+1101 
-1113 PLGQCLFCLSK
+1113 
-1124 QGCLSTTN
+1124 
-1132 SHDDYFCYLTRS
+1132 TR
-1144 ALGQLTPKARQRHG
+1144 PMRRM
-1158 DVQKLSSNKNT
+1158 
-1169 AWYSEFQAIC
+1169 
-1179 QISSIQSLQTCP
+1179 P
-1191 VVESPEHPCE
+1191 RR

>member
-1 MTSGPIPTT
+1 MTSGSIPTT
-10 ALVMDFICLF
+10 ALVVDFICLF

-54 IGDAHWQ
+54 IGDAHRQ

-128 RNDQNT
+128 RSDQNA

-168 KMAESPGQQQD
+168 RMAESPGQQQD

-192 REKSPPSKM
+192 REESPPRKM

-215 PFSSSIPSARSQP
+215 PFSSSISSARSQP
-228 LHNRA
+228 LHDRA

-240 PLGSRDGTS
+240 PPGSRDGTS
-249 SRADRSSKSPPPSSN
+249 RRADRSSKSPPPSSN
-264 PEEAETGAPR
+264 PEDTETSAPR

-300 NEIPRSRETLP
+300 SELPRTREPLP

-326 PLEDE
+326 PPKDE
-331 VVSLITQEL
+331 VVSLLTQE
-340 IAPRHRSDAAAKS
+340 PV
-353 SRKDRGNQESSADR
+353 
-367 PSKTRTSAHKPSK
+367 
-380 TIESDKGDEESPA
+380 SPKH
-393 ADDEAFLIWLAE
+393 
-405 SEDSPAMDQ
+405 PVDQ

-419 VDNRPPRPKKKKGD
+419 ADNRPPRPKKTKGD
-433 SVPTIQRPAKE
+433 PVPAIQRPAKE

-459 EDEDEDV
+459 EDEDV

-478 PESLVSKMTNRK
+478 PESAVSKTTKRK
-490 ETSTKK
+490 ETSTAEP
-496 HQGTKRTLSTD
+496 HGTKRTLSTD
-507 IASTTESETDKPPPS
+507 RASATETATDKPPPA

-529 RIRPRQRRGL
+529 RIRSRQRRGL
-539 LMMAQRKEGSRP
+539 LMMAQRKEGGRP
-551 GSAGRSVPPSS
+551 GSAGRPVPPSS
-562 GAGSDIPKTTR
+562 GAGSDTQKTSH

-587 TERIMTKTTA
+587 TERITTKTTA
-597 SEKRQD
+597 SKKRQD

-611 HSVEEPGN
+611 HSVEEPDD

-627 NTEEAARE
+627 NTEEVARE
-635 EDSDNE
+635 KDTDNE
-641 SEALKEAE
+641 SEALKEPE
-649 IELVPSDDAISASE
+649 VELVPSDDAISVSE

-669 SPTPPRRRTNPSRR
+669 SPTPRRRTNPSRR

-690 VVLSDNEGETLA
+690 VVFSDNEGETSA
-702 CDSPVISDDEEG
+702 FDSPARSDDEEEG
-714 LSHASKAGRKPEP
+714 LSLASKAGRKPEP
-727 KPSSGLRITK
+727 KPSSGPRITK

-751 VMPHEDFSMGGF
+751 VMPDEDFSMDGF

-771 EAKKPSN
+771 EVKKPSN
-778 DLKVAEKPPGQ
+778 DLKVAEKPPGK
-789 ARDTTEA
+789 ARDTLEA
-796 PENHKSVD
+796 PANHKSVSD
-804 DRLEVEQLQTK
+804 GLEAEQLRTNK
-815 EKEPEKEQTSTKEK
+815 KEPEKEQPPTKEK
-829 IPEPSRSSANTEEP
+829 IPEPTWSSANTKEP
-843 DIVPRST
+843 DTVPRST
-850 NNSRAPEAEEPALQE
+850 NSRAHEAAEPVLQE
-865 KERETEIVQSPTNA
+865 KEREIEIVRPPTNA
-879 KQPEIGQPTTRVQ
+879 KQPEIGQPATRMQ
-892 EQEASAPETGSRGH
+892 EQEASASETGSRGP
-906 KVQESSSKEKES
+906 KVQESSAKEKES
-918 KEVQPATSEKVLET
+918 KEVQPAISEKELET
-932 VQQLAKD
+932 VQPLTKE
-939 KNTEAESPST
+939 KNTEAEAPST

-959 PANGKEQQE
+959 PAHGKEQQE

-1011 AQPPKKMAAP
+1011 AQPPKKIAP
-1021 LSNVPQSELPVFC
+1021 LNNVPQSELPVFC

-1044 AEDLLAVNYQL
+1044 AEDLL
-1055 YPHSLDSRINEL
+1055 
-1067 NHRNA
+1067 
-1072 LAAVQ
+1072 
-1077 LEHGRVCQGTIR
+1077 GM
-1089 VYELHELQEEHK
+1089 
-1101 RIIARKRSERLD
+1101 
-1113 PLGQCLFCLSK
+1113 
-1124 QGCLSTTN
+1124 
-1132 SHDDYFCYLTRS
+1132 TRP
-1144 ALGQLTPKARQRHG
+1144 TRRMPRR
-1158 DVQKLSSNKNT
+1158 
-1169 AWYSEFQAIC
+1169 
-1179 QISSIQSLQTCP
+1179 
-1191 VVESPEHPCE
+1191 

>member
-1 MTSGPIPTT
+1 MTSGSIPTT
-10 ALVMDFICLF
+10 ALVVDFICLF

-54 IGDAHWQ
+54 IGDAHRQ

-73 LDRGAAI
+73 LARGAAI

-128 RNDQNT
+128 RNDQNA

-168 KMAESPGQQQD
+168 RMAESPGQQQD

-192 REKSPPSKM
+192 REESPPRKM
-201 GHARALFG
+201 GYARALFG

-215 PFSSSIPSARSQP
+215 PFSSSISSARSQP
-228 LHNRA
+228 LHDRA

-240 PLGSRDGTS
+240 PPGSRDGTS
-249 SRADRSSKSPPPSSN
+249 RRADRSSKSPPPSSN
-264 PEEAETGAPR
+264 PEDTETSAPR

-300 NEIPRSRETLP
+300 SELPRTREPLP

-326 PLEDE
+326 PPKDE
-331 VVSLITQEL
+331 VVSLLTQE
-340 IAPRHRSDAAAKS
+340 PV
-353 SRKDRGNQESSADR
+353 
-367 PSKTRTSAHKPSK
+367 
-380 TIESDKGDEESPA
+380 SPKH
-393 ADDEAFLIWLAE
+393 
-405 SEDSPAMDQ
+405 PVDQ

-419 VDNRPPRPKKKKGD
+419 ADNRLPRPKKTKGD
-433 SVPTIQRPAKE
+433 PVPAIQRPAKA
-444 STRKVAQEPIVVDED
+444 STRKVAQEPIVVD

-478 PESLVSKMTNRK
+478 PESAVSKTTKRK
-490 ETSTKK
+490 ETSTAEP
-496 HQGTKRTLSTD
+496 HGTKRTLSTD
-507 IASTTESETDKPPPS
+507 RASATETATDKPPA

-529 RIRPRQRRGL
+529 RIRSRQRRGL
-539 LMMAQRKEGSRP
+539 LMMAQRKEGGRP
-551 GSAGRSVPPSS
+551 GSRS
-562 GAGSDIPKTTR
+562 DTQKTSH

-587 TERIMTKTTA
+587 TERITTKTTA
-597 SEKRQD
+597 SKKRQD

-611 HSVEEPGN
+611 HSVEEPDD

-635 EDSDNE
+635 KDSDNE
-641 SEALKEAE
+641 SEALKEPE
-649 IELVPSDDAISASE
+649 VELVPSDDAISVSE

-669 SPTPPRRRTNPSRR
+669 SPTPRRRTNPSRR

-690 VVLSDNEGETLA
+690 AVFSDNEGETSA
-702 CDSPVISDDEEG
+702 FDSPARSDDEEEG
-714 LSHASKAGRKPEP
+714 LSLASKAGRKPEP
-727 KPSSGLRITK
+727 KPSSGPRITK

-751 VMPHEDFSMGGF
+751 VMPDEDFSMDGF
-763 NVGHAELV
+763 NVG
-771 EAKKPSN
+771 
-778 DLKVAEKPPGQ
+778 
-789 ARDTTEA
+789 
-796 PENHKSVD
+796 
-804 DRLEVEQLQTK
+804 
-815 EKEPEKEQTSTKEK
+815 
-829 IPEPSRSSANTEEP
+829 
-843 DIVPRST
+843 
-850 NNSRAPEAEEPALQE
+850 
-865 KERETEIVQSPTNA
+865 
-879 KQPEIGQPTTRVQ
+879 
-892 EQEASAPETGSRGH
+892 SRGL
-906 KVQESSSKEKES
+906 KVQESSAKEKES
-918 KEVQPATSEKVLET
+918 KEVQPAISEKELET
-932 VQQLAKD
+932 VQPLTKE
-939 KNTEAESPST
+939 KNTEAEAPST

-959 PANGKEQQE
+959 PAHGKEQQE

-1004 TSSRIAP
+1004 TSSRIVP
-1011 AQPPKKMAAP
+1011 AQPPKKIAP
-1021 LSNVPQSELPVFC
+1021 LNNVPQSELPVFC

-1044 AEDLLAVNYQL
+1044 AEDLL
-1055 YPHSLDSRINEL
+1055 
-1067 NHRNA
+1067 
-1072 LAAVQ
+1072 
-1077 LEHGRVCQGTIR
+1077 GM
-1089 VYELHELQEEHK
+1089 
-1101 RIIARKRSERLD
+1101 
-1113 PLGQCLFCLSK
+1113 
-1124 QGCLSTTN
+1124 
-1132 SHDDYFCYLTRS
+1132 TRP
-1144 ALGQLTPKARQRHG
+1144 TRRMPRR
-1158 DVQKLSSNKNT
+1158 
-1169 AWYSEFQAIC
+1169 
-1179 QISSIQSLQTCP
+1179 
-1191 VVESPEHPCE
+1191 

>member
-1 MTSGPIPTT
+1 MTSGSIPTT
-10 ALVMDFICLF
+10 ALVVDFICLF

-98 DKRAKEVEK
+98 DKRAKKVEK

-119 STAAVTQTP
+119 STVAVTQTP
-128 RNDQNT
+128 RNDQNA
-134 PHFQLRHRPLNDL
+134 PHFQLRHRPLNGL

-168 KMAESPGQQQD
+168 RMAESPGQQQD
-179 SPSEDARPSKRRR
+179 SPSEDARPSKRMR
-192 REKSPPSKM
+192 REESPPSKM

-228 LHNRA
+228 LHERA
-233 AARPKVA
+233 AARLKVA
-240 PLGSRDGTS
+240 PPGSRDGTS
-249 SRADRSSKSPPPSSN
+249 RRADRSSRSPPPSSN
-264 PEEAETGAPR
+264 LEEAETSAPR

-288 KELLAGNEHNRT
+288 KELLAGNEHDRT
-300 NEIPRSRETLP
+300 SELPRTREPLP
-311 KNRTK
+311 KNRTI
-316 ASKPVKPRQP
+316 ASKPVKPRKP
-326 PLEDE
+326 PPEDE
-331 VVSLITQEL
+331 VVSLLTQE
-340 IAPRHRSDAAAKS
+340 PVSPKHRSYAAANS
-353 SRKDRGNQESSADR
+353 SPSGRGHQESNADR
-367 PSKTRTSAHKPSK
+367 PSKSRTSAPKPSK
-380 TIESDKGDEESPA
+380 IVESDEGNEGSPA
-393 ADDEAFLIWLAE
+393 ADDEAFLNWLAQ
-405 SEDSPAMDQ
+405 SEDSPAVDQ

-419 VDNRPPRPKKKKGD
+419 ADNRPPCPKKTKGD
-433 SVPTIQRPAKE
+433 PVPAVQRPAKE

-459 EDEDEDV
+459 EDEDV

-478 PESLVSKMTNRK
+478 PESAVSKTTKRK
-490 ETSTKK
+490 ETSTAEP
-496 HQGTKRTLSTD
+496 HGTKRTLSTD
-507 IASTTESETDKPPPS
+507 RASATETDTDKPPPA

-529 RIRPRQRRGL
+529 RIRSRQRRGL

-551 GSAGRSVPPSS
+551 GSAG
-562 GAGSDIPKTTR
+562 AGSDTQKTLH

-587 TERIMTKTTA
+587 TERITTKTTV
-597 SEKRQD
+597 SKKRQD

-611 HSVEEPGN
+611 HSVEEPDD
-619 QSIAIHNP
+619 QSVAIHNP

-635 EDSDNE
+635 KDSDNE
-641 SEALKEAE
+641 SEALKEPE
-649 IELVPSDDAISASE
+649 VELVPSDDAISVSE

-669 SPTPPRRRTNPSRR
+669 SPTPPRRRTSPSRR

-690 VVLSDNEGETLA
+690 VVLSDNEGETSA
-702 CDSPVISDDEEG
+702 FGSPAISDDEEEG
-714 LSHASKAGRKPEP
+714 LSLASKAGRKPEP
-727 KPSSGLRITK
+727 RPSSGPRITK

-751 VMPHEDFSMGGF
+751 VMPDEDFSMGGF

-771 EAKKPSN
+771 EVKKPSN
-778 DLKVAEKPPGQ
+778 DLKVAKKPPGK
-789 ARDTTEA
+789 ARDTLEA
-796 PENHKSVD
+796 PANHKSVSD
-804 DRLEVEQLQTK
+804 GLEAEQLQTNK
-815 EKEPEKEQTSTKEK
+815 KEPEKEQPPTKEK
-829 IPEPSRSSANTEEP
+829 IPEPTRSSANTKEP
-843 DIVPRST
+843 DTVPRST
-850 NNSRAPEAEEPALQE
+850 NSRAPEAAEPALQE
-865 KERETEIVQSPTNA
+865 KERETEIVRPPTNA
-879 KQPEIGQPTTRVQ
+879 KQPEIGQPATRVQ
-892 EQEASAPETGSRGH
+892 EQEASASETGSRGS
-906 KVQESSSKEKES
+906 KVQESSAKEKQS
-918 KEVQPATSEKVLET
+918 KEVQPATSDKELET
-932 VQQLAKD
+932 VQPLTKE
-939 KNTEAESPST
+939 KNTEAEAPSP

-1011 AQPPKKMAAP
+1011 AQPPKKIAP
-1021 LSNVPQSELPVFC
+1021 LNNVPQSELPVFC

-1044 AEDLLAVNYQL
+1044 AEDLL
-1055 YPHSLDSRINEL
+1055 
-1067 NHRNA
+1067 
-1072 LAAVQ
+1072 
-1077 LEHGRVCQGTIR
+1077 GM
-1089 VYELHELQEEHK
+1089 
-1101 RIIARKRSERLD
+1101 
-1113 PLGQCLFCLSK
+1113 
-1124 QGCLSTTN
+1124 
-1132 SHDDYFCYLTRS
+1132 TRP
-1144 ALGQLTPKARQRHG
+1144 TRRMPRR
-1158 DVQKLSSNKNT
+1158 
-1169 AWYSEFQAIC
+1169 
-1179 QISSIQSLQTCP
+1179 
-1191 VVESPEHPCE
+1191 